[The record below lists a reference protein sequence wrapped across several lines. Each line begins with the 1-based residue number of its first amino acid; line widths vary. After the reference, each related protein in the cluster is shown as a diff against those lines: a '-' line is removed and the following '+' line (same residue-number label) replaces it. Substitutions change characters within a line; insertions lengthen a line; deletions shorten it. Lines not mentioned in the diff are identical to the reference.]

1 MEFLKKYWFLITFVV
16 APLGVALVWIV
27 SIDSRTFES
36 PEQRVK
42 HENHI
47 NNALTP
53 NEEYQKFVQDTM
65 MRGAIRRDKEVGFK
79 IWFNRPYLTD
89 ENRFDLKSRQLDY
102 EKFPSPVSNIVC
114 FNYNGDLSE
123 LIKGYFDKLLR
134 KQVKNQ

>member
-1 MEFLKKYWFLITFVV
+1 MRIEKIIINEVERIGISNMYSGKTICVI
-16 APLGVALVWIV
+16 ADRHNGV
-27 SIDSRTFES
+27 T
-36 PEQRVK
+36 
-42 HENHI
+42 
-47 NNALTP
+47 
-53 NEEYQKFVQDTM
+53 
-65 MRGAIRRDKEVGFK
+65 IRRDKEVGFK